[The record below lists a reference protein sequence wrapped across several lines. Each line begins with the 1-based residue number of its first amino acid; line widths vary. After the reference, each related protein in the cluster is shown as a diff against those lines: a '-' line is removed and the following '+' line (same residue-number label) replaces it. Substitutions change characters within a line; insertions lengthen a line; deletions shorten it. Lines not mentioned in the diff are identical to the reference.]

1 MSACKT
7 RAQGL
12 PLTILNEFGFRRE
25 RTMTRHFCP
34 ASLAITVGL
43 TLVAVSPIDAKKQRR
58 PQPTQDVHVTIPSRP
73 ATSLFKGTSS
83 ERWSSDVSFDRRSR
97 SVTVTLSVH
106 DANGYFIPNLRRENF
121 AVYEDGRRQT
131 NVTVEIEHAPVTL
144 ALLLEGGGRYQQ
156 LNREIAT
163 EIRWVV
169 RPLIGSLGRRDSVA
183 VFSYA
188 DTLTT
193 LMDFD
198 QPLAELEPMLNR
210 LDTPG
215 FSEAN
220 LCDALIA
227 VMDRMKG
234 VQGRKAIVLASSG
247 IDTFSRASFEDVLAA
262 ADRSRTP
269 VYTIDLSGA
278 VTQLADSGPLARLNW
293 ARAREQLR
301 TLARSSGGRAY
312 EGASVGDAVRIYDD
326 VMEHLRIRYVITYLP
341 DGPSREGARHAVRV
355 ELIDRNGAPLR
366 IADAA
371 GRSVAVRVIA
381 QASYES

>member
-1 MSACKT
+1 MT
-7 RAQGL
+7 HYFRA
-12 PLTILNEFGFRRE
+12 
-25 RTMTRHFCP
+25 

-43 TLVAVSPIDAKKQRR
+43 TLAVIPVDARKQRG
-58 PQPTQDVHVTIPSRP
+58 PQPTQDVHLRIPSRP

-97 SVTVTLSVH
+97 SVTITLSVQ
-106 DANGYFIPNLRRENF
+106 DANGYFIPNLRRDNF

-144 ALLLEGGGRYQQ
+144 ALLLESGGRYQQ

-169 RPLIGSLGRRDSVA
+169 RPLLGSLGRRDRVA

-198 QPLAELEPMLNR
+198 RPLAELEATFNR

-220 LCDALIA
+220 LYDALIA
-227 VMDRMKG
+227 VLDRMKG

-278 VTQLADSGPLARLNW
+278 VTQLADSERLARLNW

-312 EGASVGDAVRIYDD
+312 ERASVGDAVRIYDD

-341 DGPSREGARHAVRV
+341 DGPAREGARHAVRV

-366 IADAA
+366 IVDAA
-371 GRSVAVRVIA
+371 GRPVAARVIA

>member
-1 MSACKT
+1 VHL
-7 RAQGL
+7 RI
-12 PLTILNEFGFRRE
+12 PN
-25 RTMTRHFCP
+25 
-34 ASLAITVGL
+34 
-43 TLVAVSPIDAKKQRR
+43 R
-58 PQPTQDVHVTIPSRP
+58 PT
-73 ATSLFKGTSS
+73 TSLFKGTSG
-83 ERWSSDVSFDRRSR
+83 ERWSSEVSFDRVSR
-97 SVTVTLSVH
+97 TVTLTLSVQ
-106 DANGYFIPNLRRENF
+106 DAHGYFIPNVRRENF

-144 ALLLEGGGRYQQ
+144 ALLLEGGGRYQH

-169 RPLIGSLGRRDSVA
+169 QPLIGALGRRDRVA

-188 DTLTT
+188 DTLTC

-198 QPLAELEPMLNR
+198 RPLAELQPTLDR

-220 LCDALIA
+220 LYDALIA
-227 VMDRMKG
+227 VLDRMKD
-234 VQGRKAIVLASSG
+234 VEGRKAIVLASSG

-269 VYTIDLSGA
+269 VYTIDLSSA
-278 VTQLADSGPLARLNW
+278 VTELADSELLARLNW

-312 EGASVGDAVRIYDD
+312 EHASVGDAVRIYDD
-326 VMEHLRIRYVITYLP
+326 IMEHLRIRYVITYVP
-341 DGPSREGARHAVRV
+341 DGPVREGDHHTVRV

-366 IADAA
+366 IVDAA
-371 GRSVAVRVIA
+371 GRPVAARVIA
-381 QASYES
+381 QTSYQS

>member
-1 MSACKT
+1 
-7 RAQGL
+7 
-12 PLTILNEFGFRRE
+12 
-25 RTMTRHFCP
+25 MTRRFCA
-34 ASLAITVGL
+34 ASLAISVGL
-43 TLVAVSPIDAKKQRR
+43 TLVAVVPTDGRNQGG
-58 PQPTQDVHVTIPSRP
+58 PQPTQDAHVRIPSRP
-73 ATSLFKGTSS
+73 ATSLFTGTSS

-97 SVTVTLSVH
+97 SVTVTLSVQ
-106 DANGYFIPNLRRENF
+106 DANGFFIPNLRRENF

-163 EIRWVV
+163 EITWVV
-169 RPLIGSLGRRDSVA
+169 RPLIGSLGRRDRVA

-188 DTLTT
+188 DALST

-198 QPLAELEPMLNR
+198 RPLAELEPTLRR

-220 LCDALIA
+220 LYDASIA
-227 VMDRMKG
+227 VLERMRG

-247 IDTFSRASFEDVLAA
+247 IDTFSRASFDDVLAA

-278 VTQLADSGPLARLNW
+278 VTHLADSGPLARVNW
-293 ARAREQLR
+293 ARGREQLR
-301 TLARSSGGRAY
+301 TLARHSGGRAY
-312 EGASVGDAVRIYDD
+312 AHASVSDAVRIYDD
-326 VMEHLRIRYVITYLP
+326 VMEHLRLRYVITYHP
-341 DGPSREGARHAVRV
+341 DGPAREGARHAIRV
-355 ELIDRNGAPLR
+355 ELIDRDGAPLR
-366 IADAA
+366 IVDAA
-371 GRSVAVRVIA
+371 GRPVAARVIA
-381 QASYES
+381 QTSYES